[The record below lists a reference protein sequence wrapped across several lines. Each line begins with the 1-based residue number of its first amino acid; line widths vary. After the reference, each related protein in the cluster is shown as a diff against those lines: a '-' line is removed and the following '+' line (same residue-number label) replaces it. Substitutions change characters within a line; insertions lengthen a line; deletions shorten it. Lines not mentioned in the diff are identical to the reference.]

1 LNSKIGIFLLYT
13 IKTGIAGTTHLM
25 ALTGRISVF
34 TVMTMSTA
42 GGFSETISRGKVGA
56 DLMIEIDL
64 PIDEEK
70 EKLAQEKTLD

>member
-1 LNSKIGIFLLYT
+1 M
-13 IKTGIAGTTHLM
+13 TT
-25 ALTGRISVF
+25 
-34 TVMTMSTA
+34 STA